1 LTTLSASEI
10 RDQVQRQLFGTGED
24 VRAVSIVTRP
34 KKMASAMPKQTSSTI
49 SSITSLDTDK
59 ELLCLT
65 VKGEN
70 KMHIQR
76 VKYTHGT
83 YSIGT
88 TWHGEDLKAV
98 NMEESSELGFVL
110 TFEKSFLFYAESVTD
125 RNEFLW
131 RLLQLCQEI
140 MKKMPSTA
148 IEILELRLLLESD
161 GVKNLES
168 GEESRFMTVEEEKQI
183 EDLLASRVMDDA
195 RDIDRL
201 SEELSNDV
209 VRLETQNI
217 NDLIQSHQMIKQLW
231 TGLGGAQTRLALVAT
246 QFEGYQYIVDGS
258 KRSFEQ
264 IEKKNN
270 RMAII
275 TANQNLLLTEVQ
287 TLLSKIQLDKATI
300 AVLTDG
306 SFETGRA
313 LDESIRCAWK
323 LDAALKADLRG
334 MSKMTSVNQQI
345 QMMLGLRG
353 VFARR
358 LRHFLNDLFKTL
370 ANRRLGEKKQAL
382 LSLDHFETIV
392 KPLQSY
398 KQLINWLK
406 TMENDIKTNPKLVAV
421 PLDPPDPTDTTS
433 VSDDYTAQVHEV
445 YRKEFK
451 NFFGRLRKHIQRE
464 KIERR
469 TLILVFL
476 PFTAIF

>member
-1 LTTLSASEI
+1 M
-10 RDQVQRQLFGTGED
+10 
-24 VRAVSIVTRP
+24 RAVTIVTRP
-34 KKMASAMPKQTSSTI
+34 KKMMSVNPKATASTM
-49 SSITSLDTDK
+49 SSITSLDIDK

-65 VKGEN
+65 VKGES

-83 YSIGT
+83 YSIAT

-98 NMEESSELGFVL
+98 NMEESSELGFVM
-110 TFEKSFLFYAESVTD
+110 TFEKGFLFYAESVTD

-168 GEESRFMTVEEEKQI
+168 GEESRFMTEEEEKQI

-201 SEELSNDV
+201 SEELSKDV
-209 VRLETQNI
+209 IRLETQNI
-217 NDLIQSHQMIKQLW
+217 NDLIQSHSSIKQLW
-231 TGLGGAQTRLALVAT
+231 SGLGGAQQRSALVST
-246 QFEGYQYIVDGS
+246 QFEGYQFIVDGT

-275 TANQNLLLTEVQ
+275 TANQNLLLIEAQ
-287 TLLSKIQLDKATI
+287 NLLSKIQLDKSTI
-300 AVLTDG
+300 AVLMEG
-306 SFETGRA
+306 SFDGGRA

-323 LDAALKADLRG
+323 LDAALKADLQG
-334 MSKMTSVNQQI
+334 MSKMKAVNQQI
-345 QMMLGLRG
+345 QMMLELRG
-353 VFARR
+353 AFARR
-358 LRHFLNDLFKTL
+358 LRHFLNELFKSL
-370 ANRRLGEKKQAL
+370 ANRRLTEKKQAL

-406 TMENDIKTNPKLVAV
+406 TMENDVKTNPKLAAI
-421 PLDPPDPTDTTS
+421 PLDPPDPADSTS
-433 VSDDYTAQVHEV
+433 VSDDYTAHIHEV

-469 TLILVFL
+469 TYI
-476 PFTAIF
+476 